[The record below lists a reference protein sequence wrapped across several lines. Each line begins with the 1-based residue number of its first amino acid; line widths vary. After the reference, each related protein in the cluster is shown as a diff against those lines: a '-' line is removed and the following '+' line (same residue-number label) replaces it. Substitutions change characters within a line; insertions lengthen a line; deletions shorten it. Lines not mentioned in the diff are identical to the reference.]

1 MGCRLQGPEARGSI
15 EEIVREVLLCDREHG
30 PALRKRH
37 MGGRMEELLTSF
49 HDRCLRH
56 IRSVASLLD

>member
-37 MGGRMEELLTSF
+37 MGG
-49 HDRCLRH
+49 H
-56 IRSVASLLD
+56 